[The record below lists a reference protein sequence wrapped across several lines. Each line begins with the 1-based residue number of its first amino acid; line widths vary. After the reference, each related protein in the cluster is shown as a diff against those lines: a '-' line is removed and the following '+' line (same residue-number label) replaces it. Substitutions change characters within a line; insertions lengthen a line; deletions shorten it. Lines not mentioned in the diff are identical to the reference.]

1 MLENVNINIQNND
14 HEKEK
19 SLVHKISKNININNF
34 NKKCDNLF
42 NENKFNE
49 LFKLLKKNKTKF
61 SKKEKLT
68 FYYGFS
74 AYKLG
79 FTVIAKEIFEDLLEL
94 NPNHFDGLNCYGFI
108 LDDNFEYQK
117 AVEVFEK
124 ALLIKST
131 FSPLHNNLGLS
142 YGKLENYKK
151 AMFHFKE
158 AIRIDNNS
166 DAIKNLSM
174 TLLDQAILLHSK
186 KKYIEC
192 LEKLKKAESFNKE
205 NVDIYL
211 MLAICNSDMNN
222 NEEAQKYFNFCLEQ
236 NMSSLEFYYNIA
248 RFYGYNLFNTKAI
261 DFSYKALELNP
272 GHLDT
277 LNNLAI
283 FQISLKRD
291 FRGALK
297 TVKQNLEYNVDAYS
311 PYNTLGN
318 IFFNQGMHNQAVN
331 AYTKALMLNPESNAI
346 YSNLLYSLTLNPNL
360 TNDQIF
366 QEHLN
371 FGKKYNN
378 IENKFNSHLVK
389 KTINKKIK
397 LGFVSADLKNHAIFP
412 VLAPVIR
419 NLDRNKFEVV
429 LYSNSKTFDDYSKKY
444 KKWSNKWVMVE
455 HLENHDLAH
464 KIRKDKIDILF
475 DMSGHTNG
483 NRLKTFALKPSP
495 IQISWMGYPYT
506 TGLQAIDYVIY
517 DEFYVDKDAEKF
529 FSEKVLK
536 VKNHFNF
543 DPLPENLILKPN
555 INKIKNEKIFA
566 SLNHSRKLNKE
577 VLSVWSKIL
586 LQNKNTK
593 IFIGN
598 LEELSLDWVSKEL
611 LNSGIDKDRLILS
624 KTLKFENYI
633 NLHNDLDI
641 LLDTWP
647 YSGGTTTAYAIQFGI
662 PVVTLKGKTLAQ
674 NQCTG
679 ILKNINI
686 TNTIAN
692 DVEEYI
698 KIASSFASMPFK
710 GLQKIK
716 LKNYNHW
723 QSIINEKQNSNNFKN
738 LEDTLINVW
747 EKYCEREG

>member
-1 MLENVNINIQNND
+1 MLENVDINIQKND
-14 HEKEK
+14 HAKHK
-19 SLVHKISKNININNF
+19 TLVNKIQKNVNINKF

-42 NENKFNE
+42 KENKFCE
-49 LFKLLKKNKTKF
+49 LFKLLKINKQKF
-61 SKKEKLT
+61 SKNEKLV
-68 FYYGFS
+68 FYFGFS

-79 FTVIAKEIFEDLLEL
+79 FNAYAKEIFEDLLEL

-108 LDDNFEYQK
+108 LDDNLEYEK
-117 AVEVFEK
+117 AIKVFEK
-124 ALLIKST
+124 ALAIKST
-131 FSPLHNNLGLS
+131 FSPLYNNLGLS
-142 YGKLENYKK
+142 YAKLEKYEK
-151 AMFHFKE
+151 AEIHFKA
-158 AIRIDNNS
+158 AIKIDNNL
-166 DAIKNLSM
+166 DAIRNLSM
-174 TLLDQAILLHSK
+174 LFLDQATLLHSR
-186 KKYIEC
+186 KKYDKC
-192 LEKLKKAESFNKE
+192 LQSLKKAESINKE
-205 NVDIYL
+205 NIHISH
-211 MLAICNSDMNN
+211 MLAVCNSDMNN
-222 NEEAQKYFNFCLEQ
+222 NAEAQKYFNFCLKKKL
-236 NMSSLEFYYNIA
+236 STVEFYYNIA
-248 RFYGYNLFNTKAI
+248 RFYGYNLLSTKGI
-261 DFSYKALELNP
+261 DYSYKALELDP

-283 FQISLKRD
+283 FKISLKRD

-297 TVKQNLEYNVDAYS
+297 TVKQNLEHNVEAYS

-331 AYTKALMLNPESNAI
+331 AYTKALLLNPESNTI
-346 YSNLLYSLTLNPNL
+346 YSNLLYSLTLNPYL
-360 TNDQIF
+360 TNEQIF

-378 IENKFNSHLVK
+378 IKNKFNSHLVK
-389 KTINKKIK
+389 KTGNKKIK

-419 NLDRNKFEVV
+419 SLDRNKFEIV
-429 LYSNSKTFDDYSKKY
+429 LYSNSKVFDDYSKKY
-444 KKWSNKWVMVE
+444 KKWSDKWFMVE
-455 HLENHDLAH
+455 HLSHNDLANIIH
-464 KIRKDKIDILF
+464 KDKIDILF
-475 DMSGHTNG
+475 DMSGHTSG
-483 NRLKTFALKPSP
+483 NRLKTFALKPAP

-506 TGLQAIDYVIY
+506 TGLKSIDYVIY
-517 DEFYVDKDAEKF
+517 DEFYVDKDAENY

-543 DPLPENLILKPN
+543 DPLPEKLVSKPD
-555 INKIKNEKIFA
+555 IYKIKNEKIFA

-577 VLSVWSKIL
+577 VLSIWSKIL
-586 LQNKNTK
+586 LQNENTK

-598 LEELSLDWVSKEL
+598 LEELAFDWVSNEFLRNGINKE
-611 LNSGIDKDRLILS
+611 RLILS

-633 NLHNDLDI
+633 NLHNDIDI

-686 TNTIAN
+686 TNTIAY

-698 KIASSFASMPFK
+698 NIAASFASMPFK
-710 GLQKIK
+710 ELQKIK
-716 LKNYNHW
+716 LKNFDHW
-723 QSIINEKQNSNNFKN
+723 QTIIKRKQYTNNFKN
-738 LEDTLINVW
+738 LEDTLIKVW
-747 EKYCEREG
+747 KKHCGREG